1 MNKNGFTLIE
11 LLAVIV
17 ILAIIALI
25 AFPTI
30 TGIVEKSKMGAVEES
45 ANGYNDA
52 INKQIALNLMDANN
66 ENDISEGIYDAPF
79 NSKYNIKVKGQM
91 PKNGWIEIL
100 KNGVNR
106 YSLVIGDYVV
116 SYDGNEKTVVKG
128 NEPTKKPGTKS
139 FSTDSWATIIAAVR
153 NNDTLEYHVGDTK
166 EVDMGKFGK
175 HKLRIANM
183 STPSECSTEGFSKT
197 ACGFVLEFEDIIIL
211 HNMNPSTETNKY
223 GTNKGGWPA
232 TSMRE
237 YVNSDIF
244 NSLPSDLKDGIV
256 DTLVVSGHGSTS
268 GETNFTSTDKL
279 YLLSTKEVWGK
290 EDTSNVVKYDTAEAE
305 TRQLD
310 YYKESGV
317 TTSNY
322 SGAVKK
328 SNVNEIYWRLRSA
341 YSVNT
346 DFYIVSKNG
355 SWGMHYPNNSGGVSP
370 AFRIG

>member
-52 INKQIALNLMDANN
+52 INKQIALNLMDANT

-79 NSKYNIKVKGQM
+79 NSKYSIKVKGQM

-153 NNDTLEYHVGDTK
+153 NNDTSEYHVGDTK
-166 EVDMGKFGK
+166 KVDMGEFGK
-175 HKLRIANM
+175 HTLRIANM

-211 HNMNPSTETNKY
+211 HNMNPSTETYKY

-244 NSLPSDLKDGIV
+244 NSLPCDLKDGIV

-279 YLLSTKEVWGK
+279 YLLSTKEVWGTSVNK
-290 EDTSNVVKYDTAEAE
+290 DTLINE

-322 SGAVKK
+322 SAVIKK
-328 SNVNEIYWRLRSA
+328 LNGSSNWWWLRSA
-341 YSVNT
+341 KAS
-346 DFYIVSKNG
+346 YINAFFDVST
-355 SWGMHYPNNSGGVSP
+355 SGGWYDNDANYVYGVSP